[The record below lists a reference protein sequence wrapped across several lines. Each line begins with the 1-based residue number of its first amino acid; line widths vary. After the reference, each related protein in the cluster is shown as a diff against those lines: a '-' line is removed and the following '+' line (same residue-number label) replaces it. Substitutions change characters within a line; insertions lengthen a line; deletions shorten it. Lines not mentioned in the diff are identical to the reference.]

1 MKLQPDKFDVQ
12 SVNAYGEGW
21 LALNGERIEHSVVF
35 GSHGERFA
43 WDCRTVADLTP
54 QHFEEI
60 VRIKPELVILGSGPT
75 LRFPPVAV
83 LRPLIA
89 AGIGVE
95 TMDLSLI
102 HI

>member
-35 GSHGERFA
+35 GSHGER
-43 WDCRTVADLTP
+43 
-54 QHFEEI
+54 
-60 VRIKPELVILGSGPT
+60 
-75 LRFPPVAV
+75 
-83 LRPLIA
+83 
-89 AGIGVE
+89 
-95 TMDLSLI
+95 LSLI